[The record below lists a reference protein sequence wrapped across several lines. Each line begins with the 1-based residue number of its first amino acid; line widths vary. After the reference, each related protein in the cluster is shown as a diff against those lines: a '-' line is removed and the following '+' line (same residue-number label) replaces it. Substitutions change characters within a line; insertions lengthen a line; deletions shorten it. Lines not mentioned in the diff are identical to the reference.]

1 MNHLMLPLLS
11 GADYKSLLLPNG
23 CRMSCLWC
31 LSPPLYCFTLLSPP
45 VLFVWSVT
53 SFTSFCSLC
62 LIAMASLLV
71 WAIWQTGHGADNTL
85 PCVCIFKCISYREN
99 KNDTPYVWNS
109 CLSNTID
116 DQFFKS
122 DLCNVFDWLKLHSVS
137 CLISTPPF
145 IILVLCYY

>member
-85 PCVCIFKCISYREN
+85 PCVCIFKCISYRDSRVKMTHPMFEIAVCPTLLMISFLN
-99 KNDTPYVWNS
+99 Q
-109 CLSNTID
+109 I
-116 DQFFKS
+116 
-122 DLCNVFDWLKLHSVS
+122 SVM
-137 CLISTPPF
+137 CLIDWNYIQSHAW
-145 IILVLCYY
+145 LALHHL

>member
-11 GADYKSLLLPNG
+11 GADYESLLLPNG

-31 LSPPLYCFTLLSPP
+31 LSPPLYCFTLLFPP

-53 SFTSFCSLC
+53 IFTSFCSLC

-85 PCVCIFKCISYREN
+85 PCVCIFKCISYRDSGVKMTHLVFE
-99 KNDTPYVWNS
+99 
-109 CLSNTID
+109 ID
-116 DQFFKS
+116 VCPTLLMISYLNQI
-122 DLCNVFDWLKLHSVS
+122 SVM
-137 CLISTPPF
+137 CLIWFHVNYIESHAW
-145 IILVLCYY
+145 LALHHL